1 MTINTTPQVMSV
13 RQLAAYNSTTPL
25 IRAIVETNDTLPN
38 TSLPTEIPG
47 TVQAQTRLL
56 PPVTIYTQHGKIA
69 KSTEPGNLIA
79 YA

>member
-1 MTINTTPQVMSV
+1 MTINTTPQIMSV
-13 RQLAAYNSTTPL
+13 HQLAAYNPTTPL
-25 IRAIVETNDTLPN
+25 IRSIVQTNDKLPK

-47 TVQAQTRLL
+47 SVQSQTRLL

>member
-1 MTINTTPQVMSV
+1 MISVQPIASV
-13 RQLAAYNSTTPL
+13 RQVAQHSVIRPLA
-25 IRAIVETNDTLPN
+25 RAVVESFDRLPK

-47 TVQAQTRLL
+47 SVQSQTRLL
-56 PPVTIYTQHGKIA
+56 PPVTIYTQHGRIA